1 MVVVLLGVLFFTV
14 IILFLVGLIIESKK
28 RLVPQGE
35 VKIVVNNDE
44 NNPIIAKPGEKLL
57 NILAN
62 NGIFVPSACGGGG
75 SCGQCKVKVLEKNP
89 VLLPTEKTHIS
100 KKMAKEGFRLSCQL
114 PVKSDIKI
122 ELPPEIFSAKKIECE
137 VVSNENVATFIKET
151 VLKLPDGEDFEFE
164 AGQYIQIIIPP
175 YEVEFKDFDISD
187 KFIKDW
193 QETGLLKL
201 KSKVDEE
208 VIRAYSMANFPLE
221 KGVIKLNVRI
231 ATPPLYDLTI
241 PPGKGSSYIFSK
253 KPGDKVTV
261 MGPFGDFK
269 ASDTDAE
276 MVFIG
281 GGAGMAPLR
290 SIIFDQLVRLKT
302 KRKITFWYG
311 ARSLKELFY
320 KKDFDDLAK
329 EYDNFSW
336 YIALSRPEPE
346 DNWTGFTG
354 FIHKVAYENY
364 LKDHPNVEDIEYYLC
379 GPPMMLESVLEMLD
393 NIGVEPEN
401 IRFDDFGS

>member
-44 NNPIIAKPGEKLL
+44 NNPILAKPGEKLL

-354 FIHKVAYENY
+354 FIHTVAYENY

-393 NIGVEPEN
+393 NLGVEPEN

>member
-44 NNPIIAKPGEKLL
+44 NNPILAKPGEKLL

-62 NGIFVPSACGGGG
+62 NEIFVSSACGGGG

-393 NIGVEPEN
+393 NLGVEPEN

>member
-14 IILFLVGLIIESKK
+14 IILLLAGLIIESKK

-35 VKIVVNNDE
+35 VKIIVNNDE
-44 NNPIIAKPGEKLL
+44 NNPILAKPGEKLL

-62 NGIFVPSACGGGG
+62 NGIFVSSACGGGG
-75 SCGQCKVKVLEKNP
+75 SCGQCKVKVLEENP

-100 KKMAKEGFRLSCQL
+100 KKMAKEGYRLSCQL
-114 PVKSDIKI
+114 PVKSNIKI

-137 VVSNENVATFIKET
+137 VISNENVATFIKET
-151 VLKLPDGEDFEFE
+151 VLKLPEGEDFKFE
-164 AGQYIQIIIPP
+164 AGQYIQIMIPP

-329 EYDNFSW
+329 EYDNFTW
-336 YIALSRPEPE
+336 HIALSRPEPE

-393 NIGVEPEN
+393 NLGVEPEN